1 MNTQPEDRPLAD
13 LVADLMQPLMAYAAL
28 LEKAGNPSQSKLVW
42 ALLAAADLTEPAFC
56 RTLNFPN
63 TKRPCRSLCQR
74 PRAGVNR
81 GVFAFLPSAA
91 SMGSGTYWRNNVQYP

>member
-42 ALLAAADLTEPAFC
+42 ALLEDHYRKLTDLLEQVRQQAPDVALET
-56 RTLNFPN
+56 
-63 TKRPCRSLCQR
+63 
-74 PRAGVNR
+74 PRWK
-81 GVFAFLPSAA
+81 
-91 SMGSGTYWRNNVQYP
+91 M